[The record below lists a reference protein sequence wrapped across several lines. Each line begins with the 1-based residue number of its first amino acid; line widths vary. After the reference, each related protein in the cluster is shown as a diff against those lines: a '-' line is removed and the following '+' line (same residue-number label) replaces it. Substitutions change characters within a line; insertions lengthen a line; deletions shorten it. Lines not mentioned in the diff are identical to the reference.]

1 MSVVAP
7 GYIETAINRGVDTKL
22 KADLD
27 SGVDALVKA
36 IDNEAVGTRPGLA
49 VGADRLSPTRYL
61 PQSITRYLG

>member
-1 MSVVAP
+1 VVAP

-36 IDNEAVGTRPGLA
+36 IDNEKRWAPVPAWPWVPIASALRH
-49 VGADRLSPTRYL
+49 L